1 VLVTK
6 SNEIVKPYLS
16 HFSGQTQM
24 AIDREKDHP
33 SCFESSDSF
42 ANGKRHGTLAQRT
55 RTALT
60 QGGYDDLIL
69 KI

>member
-1 VLVTK
+1 MKLH
-6 SNEIVKPYLS
+6 LS

-33 SCFESSDSF
+33 SCFESSDGF

-55 RTALT
+55 RTTFT
-60 QGGYDDLIL
+60 QGDD
-69 KI
+69 